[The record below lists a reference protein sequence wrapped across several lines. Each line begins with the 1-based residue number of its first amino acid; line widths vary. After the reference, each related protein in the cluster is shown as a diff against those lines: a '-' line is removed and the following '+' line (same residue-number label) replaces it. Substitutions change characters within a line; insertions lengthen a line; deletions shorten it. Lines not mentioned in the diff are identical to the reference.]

1 MKRICL
7 VFIMAVSVLFMLN
20 ACTQQEGQKGPY
32 LAKVGKATITQADY
46 ERELKS
52 LPEFAQQLFEG
63 AEGKER
69 FLDELIKKE
78 LLYQEALKKGLDKD
92 EEFKQK
98 IEEFKKIT
106 LIGYL
111 LEKEVEEKAELT
123 DQEVEDYY
131 EQHKEDF
138 ANITQ
143 MRASHILVKTEAE
156 AQAVLERI
164 KKGESFAK
172 VAREKSIDPGSARN
186 GGDLGYFSSGQMV
199 PEFEAAAAR
208 MKTGEISPPVKTKF
222 GYHIIQ
228 VTDKKIGKTIEFEKV
243 KTLIY
248 QRLSADKQKDIF
260 DSYIAKLRN
269 SYKVDVNKEALS
281 QMFKG
286 GEKSEQA
293 DETQQEGEETP
304 LKERPEAEKK

>member
-1 MKRICL
+1 
-7 VFIMAVSVLFMLN
+7 MAVSVLFLLH
-20 ACTQQEGQKGPY
+20 ACAQQEGKKGPY

-78 LLYQEALKKGLDKD
+78 LLYQEAQQKGLDKD
-92 EEFKQK
+92 EEFTQK

-111 LEKEVEEKAELT
+111 LEKEVEEQAELT
-123 DQEVEDYY
+123 DQEVKDYY

-143 MRASHILVKTEAE
+143 MRASHILVKTEDE
-156 AQAVLERI
+156 AKLVLERI

-208 MKTGEISPPVKTKF
+208 MKKGEISPPVKTKF

-228 VTDKKIGKTIEFEKV
+228 VTDKKVGKTIEFDKV

-269 SYKVDVNKEALS
+269 SYKVDVNQEALS
-281 QMFKG
+281 KMFG
-286 GEKSEQA
+286 GEEKSEQA
-293 DETQQEGEETP
+293 DEKQQEDTETP
-304 LKERPEAEKK
+304 LKESPEAEKQ

>member
-1 MKRICL
+1 MKRNGLI
-7 VFIMAVSVLFMLN
+7 FIMAVSVLFLLH
-20 ACTQQEGQKGPY
+20 ACTQQEGQKGSY

-63 AEGKER
+63 PEGKER

-78 LLYQEALKKGLDKD
+78 LLYQEAQKKGLDKE
-92 EEFKQK
+92 EEFTQK

-111 LEKEVEEKAELT
+111 LEKEVEEKAEVT
-123 DQEVEDYY
+123 DQEVKNYY
-131 EQHKEDF
+131 EQNKEDF

-156 AQAVLERI
+156 AQKVLERI
-164 KKGESFAK
+164 KQGESFAK
-172 VAREKSIDPGSARN
+172 IAREKSIDPGSARN

-208 MKTGEISPPVKTKF
+208 MKKGEISPPVKTKF

-228 VTDKKIGKTIEFEKV
+228 VTDKKVGKTIEFDKV
-243 KTLIY
+243 KNLIY

-260 DSYIAKLRN
+260 DSYITKLRN
-269 SYKVDVNKEALS
+269 GYKVDVNQEALS
-281 QMFKG
+281 QIFG
-286 GEKSEQA
+286 EEEKSEQT
-293 DETQQEGEETP
+293 DEEQQEGEEAP
-304 LKERPEAEKK
+304 LKESPGAEKE

>member
-1 MKRICL
+1 
-7 VFIMAVSVLFMLN
+7 MAVSVLFLLN
-20 ACTQQEGQKGPY
+20 ACAKQDGQKGPY

-78 LLYQEALKKGLDKD
+78 LLYQEAQQKGLDKD
-92 EEFKQK
+92 EEFTQK

-123 DQEVEDYY
+123 DQEVKDYY
-131 EQHKEDF
+131 EQHQEDF

-143 MRASHILVKTEAE
+143 MRASHILVKTESE
-156 AQAVLERI
+156 AQQVLGRI

-199 PEFEAAAAR
+199 PEFESAAAR
-208 MKTGEISPPVKTKF
+208 MKKGEISPPVKTKF

-228 VTDKKIGKTIEFEKV
+228 VTDKKVGKTIEFDKV

-269 SYKVDVNKEALS
+269 SYKVDVNQEALS
-281 QMFKG
+281 KMFG
-286 GEKSEQA
+286 GEEKSEQA
-293 DETQQEGEETP
+293 DEKQQEDTETP
-304 LKERPEAEKK
+304 LKESPEAEKH

>member
-1 MKRICL
+1 MKRNCL
-7 VFIMAVSVLFMLN
+7 VFIMAVSVLFLLY
-20 ACTQQEGQKGPY
+20 ACAQQEGKKGPY
-32 LAKVGKATITQADY
+32 LAKVGKATITEADY

-78 LLYQEALKKGLDKD
+78 LLYQEAQQKGLDKD

-111 LEKEVEEKAELT
+111 LEKEVEEQAELT
-123 DQEVEDYY
+123 DQEVKDYY

-143 MRASHILVKTEAE
+143 MRASHILVKTESE
-156 AQAVLERI
+156 AQQVLERI

-208 MKTGEISPPVKTKF
+208 MKKGEISPPVKTKF

-228 VTDKKIGKTIEFEKV
+228 VTDKKVGKTIEFDKV

-269 SYKVDVNKEALS
+269 SYKVDVNQEALS
-281 QMFKG
+281 KMFG
-286 GEKSEQA
+286 GEEKSKQA
-293 DETQQEGEETP
+293 DEKQQEDTETP
-304 LKERPEAEKK
+304 LKESPEAEKQ

>member
-1 MKRICL
+1 MKRNCF
-7 VFIMAVSVLFMLN
+7 VFILAVSVLFLLN
-20 ACTQQEGQKGPY
+20 ACTQQEAQKGPY
-32 LAKVGKATITQADY
+32 LAKVGKTTITQAEY

-78 LLYQEALKKGLDKD
+78 LLYQEAQKKGLDKD
-92 EEFKQK
+92 EEFRQK

-111 LEKEVEEKAELT
+111 LEKEVEEKAEVT
-123 DQEVEDYY
+123 DQEVKEYY

-143 MRASHILVKTEAE
+143 MRASHILVKTESE
-156 AQAVLERI
+156 AQEVLERI

-208 MKTGEISPPVKTKF
+208 MKKGEISPPVKTKF

-228 VTDKKIGKTIEFEKV
+228 VTDKKVGKTIEFDKV
-243 KTLIY
+243 KTLIH

-269 SYKVDVNKEALS
+269 NYTVDVNQEALS
-281 QMFKG
+281 EMFG
-286 GEKSEQA
+286 EEEKSEQA
-293 DETQQEGEETP
+293 DEEQQSGAETP
-304 LKERPEAEKK
+304 LKERPGAEKQ